1 MPRPLQEKATKK
13 SSPQSS
19 QFPAMGLWA
28 LALTACTV
36 WSDIGADAQSGLV
49 HTVRG
54 TSSHVSDIEEDYKQ
68 TWFPR
73 LQDAN

>member
-1 MPRPLQEKATKK
+1 
-13 SSPQSS
+13 
-19 QFPAMGLWA
+19 MGLWA

-54 TSSHVSDIEEDYKQ
+54 TSSHVSDIEEAYKQ